1 MKMVIEIPKETANAI
16 KDNAMFGV
24 IPNEILWDVT
34 SAIVNGKP
42 LPKGHGDL
50 IDRKVLMDRCVTYL
64 ESSGAT
70 TNLIKS
76 AMTIIEADKEGAE
89 E

>member
-1 MKMVIEIPKETANAI
+1 MKIVIDIPEQAYEVI
-16 KDNAMFGV
+16 KRNSVVAHAHNLALLTKW
-24 IPNEILWDVT
+24 IT
-34 SAIVNGKP
+34 NGTP

-50 IDRKVLMDRCVTYL
+50 IDRKDLMDRCVTYL

-76 AMTIIEADKEGAE
+76 ALTIIEADKEGAE